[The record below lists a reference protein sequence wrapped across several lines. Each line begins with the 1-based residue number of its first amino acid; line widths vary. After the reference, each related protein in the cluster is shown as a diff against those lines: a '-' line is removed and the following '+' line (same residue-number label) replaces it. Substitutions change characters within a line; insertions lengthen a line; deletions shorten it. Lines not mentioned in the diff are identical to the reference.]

1 MSKEMSKEMTL
12 DDALLRIVELEE
24 TIENQN
30 NVISTLNSEKETNS
44 KEIEK
49 LQKSNME
56 LFLKV
61 TSKPKEENNIEIK
74 EDSESKMDK
83 LLKEWE

>member
-1 MSKEMSKEMTL
+1 MSKEMTL

-24 TIENQN
+24 TVENQN
-30 NVISTLNSEKETNS
+30 NVISTLSSEKENNS

-61 TSKPKEENNIEIK
+61 TSKPKEENNTEIK
-74 EDSESKMDK
+74 ENNESKMNK
-83 LLKEWE
+83 LLREWE

>member
-1 MSKEMSKEMTL
+1 MSKEMTL

-61 TSKPKEENNIEIK
+61 TNKPKENNIEIK

>member
-1 MSKEMSKEMTL
+1 MSKEMTL

-24 TIENQN
+24 TIENLN

-61 TSKPKEENNIEIK
+61 TSKPKEKNNNEIK
-74 EDSESKMDK
+74 EDGESKMDK

>member
-1 MSKEMSKEMTL
+1 MSKEMTL

-24 TIENQN
+24 TVENQN

-61 TSKPKEENNIEIK
+61 TSKPKEENNTEIK
-74 EDSESKMDK
+74 ENNESKMDK

>member
-1 MSKEMSKEMTL
+1 MSKEMTL

-24 TIENQN
+24 TVENQN

-61 TSKPKEENNIEIK
+61 TNKPKENNIEIK

>member
-1 MSKEMSKEMTL
+1 MSKEMTL

-49 LQKSNME
+49 LQRSNME

-61 TSKPKEENNIEIK
+61 TNKPKEENNIEIK
-74 EDSESKMDK
+74 ENDETKMDK
-83 LLKEWE
+83 LLREWE

>member
-1 MSKEMSKEMTL
+1 MSKEMTL

>member
-1 MSKEMSKEMTL
+1 MSKEMTL
-12 DDALLRIVELEE
+12 DDALLKIVELEE

-61 TSKPKEENNIEIK
+61 TNKPKENNIEIK

>member
-1 MSKEMSKEMTL
+1 MVKEMTL

-61 TSKPKEENNIEIK
+61 TSKPKEVNNTEIK
-74 EDSESKMDK
+74 ENNESKMEK
-83 LLKEWE
+83 LLREWE

>member
-1 MSKEMSKEMTL
+1 MSKEMTL

-24 TIENQN
+24 TVENQN

-61 TSKPKEENNIEIK
+61 TNKPKENNIEIK
-74 EDSESKMDK
+74 EDSESKMGK

>member
-1 MSKEMSKEMTL
+1 MSKEMTL
-12 DDALLRIVELEE
+12 DDALLKIVELEE
-24 TIENQN
+24 TVENQN

-61 TSKPKEENNIEIK
+61 TNKPKEENNIEIK
-74 EDSESKMDK
+74 EDNESKMDK

>member
-1 MSKEMSKEMTL
+1 MSTEMTL

-30 NVISTLNSEKETNS
+30 NVISTLNSENETNS

-49 LQKSNME
+49 LQRSNME

>member
-1 MSKEMSKEMTL
+1 MSKEMTL
-12 DDALLRIVELEE
+12 DDALLKIVELEE

-61 TSKPKEENNIEIK
+61 TNKPKEENNIEIK
-74 EDSESKMDK
+74 EDSESKMNK

>member
-1 MSKEMSKEMTL
+1 MSKEMTL

-24 TIENQN
+24 TVENQN

-61 TSKPKEENNIEIK
+61 TNKPKENNIEIK
-74 EDSESKMDK
+74 EVSESKMDK

>member
-1 MSKEMSKEMTL
+1 MSKEMTL

-24 TIENQN
+24 TVENQN
-30 NVISTLNSEKETNS
+30 NVISTLNSEKEINS

>member
-1 MSKEMSKEMTL
+1 MSKEMTL

-30 NVISTLNSEKETNS
+30 NVICTLNSEKETNS

-61 TSKPKEENNIEIK
+61 TSKPKEENNTEIK
-74 EDSESKMDK
+74 ENNESKMDK

>member
-1 MSKEMSKEMTL
+1 MSKEMTL

-61 TSKPKEENNIEIK
+61 TSKPKEENNNEIK
-74 EDSESKMDK
+74 EDGESKMDK

>member
-1 MSKEMSKEMTL
+1 MSKEMTL

-24 TIENQN
+24 TVENQN
-30 NVISTLNSEKETNS
+30 NVINTLNSEKENNS

>member
-1 MSKEMSKEMTL
+1 MSKEMTL

-24 TIENQN
+24 TVENQN

-74 EDSESKMDK
+74 ENNESKMDK

>member
-1 MSKEMSKEMTL
+1 MSKEMTL

-24 TIENQN
+24 TVENQN

-49 LQKSNME
+49 LQKSNLE

-61 TSKPKEENNIEIK
+61 TNKPKEENNIEIK

>member
-1 MSKEMSKEMTL
+1 MNL

-30 NVISTLNSEKETNS
+30 NVISTLNSEKVTNS

-61 TSKPKEENNIEIK
+61 TNKPKENNIEIK

>member
-1 MSKEMSKEMTL
+1 MSKEMTL

-61 TSKPKEENNIEIK
+61 TNKPKEDNIEIK

>member
-1 MSKEMSKEMTL
+1 MSKEMTL

-24 TIENQN
+24 TTENQN
-30 NVISTLNSEKETNS
+30 NVISKLNSEKETNL

-61 TSKPKEENNIEIK
+61 TNKPKENNIEIK

>member
-1 MSKEMSKEMTL
+1 MSKEMTL

-24 TIENQN
+24 TVENQN

-61 TSKPKEENNIEIK
+61 TNKPKEGTNIEIK

-83 LLKEWE
+83 LLREWE

>member
-1 MSKEMSKEMTL
+1 MSKEMTL

-30 NVISTLNSEKETNS
+30 NVISALNSEKETNS
-44 KEIEK
+44 REIEK
-49 LQKSNME
+49 LQKSNMK

-61 TSKPKEENNIEIK
+61 TNKPKEENNIEIK

>member
-1 MSKEMSKEMTL
+1 MSKEMTL

-61 TSKPKEENNIEIK
+61 TSKPKEENNNEIK
-74 EDSESKMDK
+74 EDGESKMNK

>member
-1 MSKEMSKEMTL
+1 MSKEMTL

-24 TIENQN
+24 TVENQN
-30 NVISTLNSEKETNS
+30 NVINTLNSEKETNS

>member
-1 MSKEMSKEMTL
+1 MSKEMTL

-24 TIENQN
+24 TTENQN
-30 NVISTLNSEKETNS
+30 NVIRTLNSEKETNL

-49 LQKSNME
+49 LQRSNME

-61 TSKPKEENNIEIK
+61 TSKPKEENNSEIK

>member
-1 MSKEMSKEMTL
+1 MSTEMTL

-61 TSKPKEENNIEIK
+61 TSKPKEENNTEIK
-74 EDSESKMDK
+74 ENNESKMDK